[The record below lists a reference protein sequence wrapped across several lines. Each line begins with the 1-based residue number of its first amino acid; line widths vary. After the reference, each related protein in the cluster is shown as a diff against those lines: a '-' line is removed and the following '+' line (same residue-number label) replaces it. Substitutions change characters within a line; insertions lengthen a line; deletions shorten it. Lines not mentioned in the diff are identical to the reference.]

1 MKKAL
6 AALGILVGLGAITFA
21 AGPRAASDVTL
32 QPVDLPADLD
42 GYIAQKEAAVEGLRP
57 GTERAIIWADAARQ
71 RTPYSIVYI
80 HGFGATRGETY
91 PLSDS
96 LAHRIGAN
104 LHYARLTGHGQ
115 EGPDPMGEATI
126 TDWVNDVNEAYRI
139 GQQIGERVILIG
151 TSMGGALTTWFA
163 AQPEAADLFALVLI
177 SPAYGI
183 RDADSEN
190 SLRTVAGLPWARRI
204 VRAVIGERWS
214 TLTGDANRDYYWSR
228 DYRSDALVAFIKAVD
243 LGVGVDHA
251 QITAPTLM
259 IYSPDDVVISPSNIE
274 RIYPALGANRKD
286 SVQVLNSTDQYDHVI
301 AGDYMSPNTTA
312 QVEAEILAFLTP
324 LMADQ

>member
-6 AALGILVGLGAITFA
+6 AALGILVGLGAITFV
-21 AGPRAASDVTL
+21 AGPRAVSDVTL
-32 QPVDLPADLD
+32 QPVDLPDDLE
-42 GYIAQKEAAVEGLRP
+42 GYLAAEEAAVEGLRP
-57 GTERAIIWADAARQ
+57 GTERAVVWADGVNQ
-71 RTPYSIVYI
+71 QTPYSIVYI

-91 PLSDS
+91 PLADS
-96 LAHRIGAN
+96 LGQQIGAN
-104 LHYARLTGHGQ
+104 LHYARLSGHGQ

-126 TDWVNDVNEAYRI
+126 TDWVNDVHEAYRI
-139 GQQIGERVILIG
+139 GQQIGERVILMG

-163 AQPEAADLFALVLI
+163 AQPEAADLFAMVLI

-183 RDADSEN
+183 RDTDSEN
-190 SLRTVAGLPWARRI
+190 SLRTVSKLPWARRI

-214 TLTGDANRDYYWSR
+214 SLTGDVNRDYYWSR
-228 DYRSDALVAFIKAVD
+228 EYRSDALVSFIQAVD
-243 LGVGVDHA
+243 LATGTNHA

-259 IYSPDDVVISPSNIE
+259 IYSPDDAVISPPNIE
-274 RIYPALGANRKD
+274 RIYPALGASRKD
-286 SVQVLNSTDQYDHVI
+286 SVQVLNSADQYDHVI
-301 AGDYMSPNTTA
+301 AGDYMSPNTTD